1 MIHVQNLS
9 KVYTRGRET
18 VRALDNVSFELG
30 TGKLALLR
38 GPSGSGKTTLVNL
51 CAGLASPTSG
61 TIRVADH
68 AVHTMSNAQRTAMRA
83 NTVSVVFQS
92 FHLTSYLT
100 AFENILLPSLA
111 SPGANAADRAHGLL
125 QALRLEHRADHF
137 PGEMS
142 AGERQ
147 RCALARALLNNPAV
161 VLADEPVG
169 NLDTTSAE
177 LVLAQLD
184 ACRAQGATVLL
195 VSHHPLEGLR
205 PDVILELDEG
215 HITTKDTR

>member
-18 VRALDNVSFELG
+18 VRALDTVSFELG

-61 TIRVADH
+61 AIRVADH
-68 AVHTMSNAQRTAMRA
+68 AVHAMSNAQRTAMRA

-111 SPGANAADRAHGLL
+111 SPGADAADRAHGLL

-169 NLDTTSAE
+169 NLDKTSAE

>member
-51 CAGLASPTSG
+51 CAGLASSTSG

-83 NTVSVVFQS
+83 NTVSVVFQI

-184 ACRAQGATVLL
+184 ACRVQGATVLL

-205 PDVILELDEG
+205 PDVIVELDEG